1 MGSALSNEDQQN
13 LILCARETLD
23 QIKGSA
29 RYQFGV
35 GFASSAGRVE
45 NSNDNKHIQ
54 NREDMGQGGLAVI
67 SIEVNKKKYAIG
79 WADSNN
85 MDRQVRDAVLSDLNS
100 LNMIEVCTSD
110 THSTSGKRTRLGY
123 YPLGSISDVVEIAKI
138 FRKLAQESFADIEEC
153 CFELLSVE
161 SNIKVM
167 GKGQFDDYSKALDRS
182 MKITKV
188 FLAISTGMA
197 LSMLLV
203 T

>member
-1 MGSALSNEDQQN
+1 M
-13 LILCARETLD
+13 
-23 QIKGSA
+23 
-29 RYQFGV
+29 
-35 GFASSAGRVE
+35 
-45 NSNDNKHIQ
+45 
-54 NREDMGQGGLAVI
+54 AVI
-67 SIEVNKKKYAIG
+67 AIEVNKKRYSIG

-85 MDRQVRDAVLSDLNS
+85 MDRQVRDGVLADLNS
-100 LNMIEVCTSD
+100 KGFNMVEVCTSD

-123 YPLGSISDVVEIAKI
+123 YPLGSISDVVEIAKV
-138 FRKLAQESFADIEEC
+138 FGKLAQEAFADIKGS

-167 GKGQFDDYSKALDRS
+167 GKGQFDDYSMALDRA

>member
-1 MGSALSNEDQQN
+1 M
-13 LILCARETLD
+13 
-23 QIKGSA
+23 
-29 RYQFGV
+29 
-35 GFASSAGRVE
+35 
-45 NSNDNKHIQ
+45 
-54 NREDMGQGGLAVI
+54 AVI
-67 SIEVNKKKYAIG
+67 AIEENKKKYDIG

-85 MDRQVRDAVLSDLNS
+85 MDRQVRDGVLSDLNS

-123 YPLGSISDVVEIAKI
+123 YPLGSISDVVEIAKE
-138 FRKLAQESFADIEEC
+138 FRKLAQESFSDIKEC